1 MAFTKMD
8 IKDFH
13 ENVFTRMGSEWF
25 LLTAGELE
33 HCNTMTAAWGG
44 VGVLWGKNVA
54 TAYVRKSRYTYDFM
68 EQGDYFTMSF
78 FGSSHR
84 DALSFCGSKSGRDVD
99 KIRETGLTKTLL
111 DGGVAFEE
119 AELVIVCKKLF
130 HEELSPQEK
139 TRGITIPCIL
149 GKFWGFIKSNPG
161 QKSRAR
167 FNGPGFLY

>member
-1 MAFTKMD
+1 MAFTKMN

-99 KIRETGLTKTLL
+99 KIMETGLTKTLF

-130 HEELSPQEK
+130 HEELSPENFLDPSIDK
-139 TRGITIPCIL
+139 NYAGKDAGDYHTMYIVEIL
-149 GKFWGFIKSNPG
+149 GIYKK
-161 QKSRAR
+161 
-167 FNGPGFLY
+167 